1 MTHPGRPARHR
12 PLLVTWLSLGVL
24 TLAVFTLSGW
34 LAALT
39 LPELPYSVPK
49 AYLLGRNALWAAWGG
64 LTALLAFLGRRSAVG
79 LLRVGGLVGL
89 GWYWADRLLL
99 TRAEYTRDRWPLAAL
114 FTALAVASVAVI
126 LNRPN
131 VREYFQ
137 ENRS

>member
-1 MTHPGRPARHR
+1 MTHHGRAGRHR
-12 PLLVTWLSLGVL
+12 PPLVTWLSLGVL
-24 TLAVFTLSGW
+24 TLAVFTLGGW
-34 LAALT
+34 LAGLN

-64 LTALLAFLGRRSAVG
+64 LTALFAFLGRQSAVG

-99 TRAEYTRDRWPLAAL
+99 TRSDFTRDRWPLAAL
-114 FTALAVASVAVI
+114 FTVLAVASVAVI
-126 LNRPN
+126 LSRPN

>member
-1 MTHPGRPARHR
+1 MTDQSRPARRR

-24 TLAVFTLSGW
+24 TLAVFTLGGW
-34 LAALT
+34 LAGLT

-64 LTALLAFLGRRSAVG
+64 LTALLVFLGRQSGVG

-89 GWYWADRLLL
+89 GWYWADRLLFARSDF
-99 TRAEYTRDRWPLAAL
+99 TRNRWPLAAVL
-114 FTALAVASVAVI
+114 TALAVTTVAAI
-126 LNRPN
+126 LSRPN

>member
-1 MTHPGRPARHR
+1 
-12 PLLVTWLSLGVL
+12 
-24 TLAVFTLSGW
+24 LA
-34 LAALT
+34 
-39 LPELPYSVPK
+39 
-49 AYLLGRNALWAAWGG
+49 
-64 LTALLAFLGRRSAVG
+64 ALLAFLGRRSAVG

-99 TRAEYTRDRWPLAAL
+99 TRAESTRDRWPLAAL